1 MSMRND
7 IGSQEHRERGR
18 GRKAFW
24 IVTAAALLIGLVFA
38 MSSPRRD
45 HFGAFQAHSAVVGWN
60 VERALDAIDASDEQR
75 VGLQPALERARLEAQ
90 QLTLAERE
98 LRAGLLAALETSEL
112 DPAEFSRL
120 RANAIRISESAIA
133 TVFESTV
140 EIWSV
145 LTPEQRT
152 EVLLHWKRQG

>member
-98 LRAGLLAALETSEL
+98 LRAGLLAALETSGL
-112 DPAEFSRL
+112 RVTAESVVASSDVRQ
-120 RANAIRISESAIA
+120 RIY
-133 TVFESTV
+133 
-140 EIWSV
+140 V
-145 LTPEQRT
+145 LERT
-152 EVLLHWKRQG
+152 AGL